1 MLKEIRMTSKTK
13 QMIALMEALNAV
25 NAVDKAPQSL
35 NESTETA
42 NLEEMN
48 RDDKAAI
55 VRDLYKGFKG
65 DVNDKAEIETYLRGT
80 VAAVAREE
88 GISAFL
94 LKMAVKGAINGLGPE
109 ELYGDVSEEL
119 SEGESLGILK
129 PRKMSTP
136 DLEKFI
142 AKKFGRQIK
151 DLQALY
157 DKIGGM
163 YEKAGATTSDQRHS
177 LRYKKSQDGHQIRH
191 FEDKYNTAAQK
202 LRKKIK
208 SVIDHTADVTPNGS
222 RDYRD
227 ESDIISSAIPHER
240 SPRVDEVFGMPAK
253 RSDRQTDTMYNLAM
267 DYKDKFGFETF
278 PVGEHM
284 KEWLASVAGEM
295 KSDGITPAQMRV
307 YLTAAYTF
315 AKGGYQPKSESA
327 INDSELSEEEGM
339 IDRILRK
346 GFEDGSLTV
355 DDEGTYRSTMEPVLD
370 PETKK
375 AMAASIARTAKP
387 GVHSPKRLQRAL
399 DNLSHDEVNEAKKPT
414 TPEETKAHILKKYA
428 GEIKKVKKLYQDY
441 KAAAA
446 AAAGPNMTRDGKTSS
461 FKDATKSAT
470 EWTAYTTAGKKLH
483 QKINDYLRR
492 KELPTDGDTFGAFT
506 DLQNLLQK

>member
-25 NAVDKAPQSL
+25 NAVDEAPQSL

-42 NLEEMN
+42 NLEEMH

-55 VRDLYKGFKG
+55 VRDLYKGFTG
-65 DVNDKAEIETYLRGT
+65 DVNDKAEIEAYLRGPVT
-80 VAAVAREE
+80 AVAREE

-142 AKKFGRQIK
+142 AKKFGRQIEE
-151 DLQALY
+151 LQTLY

-163 YEKAGATTSDQRHS
+163 YKKAGATTSDQRHS

-267 DYKDKFGFETF
+267 NYKDKFGFETF

-339 IDRILRK
+339 
-346 GFEDGSLTV
+346 
-355 DDEGTYRSTMEPVLD
+355 
-370 PETKK
+370 
-375 AMAASIARTAKP
+375 
-387 GVHSPKRLQRAL
+387 RAL
-399 DNLSHDEVNEAKKPT
+399 DNLGHGEVNEAKKPT

-441 KAAAA
+441 K

-506 DLQNLLQK
+506 DLQKILQK